1 MEVIILAG
9 GFGKRL
15 QDRVNNLPKPMAP
28 INGRPFL
35 DYLFDYLFKNNIEKV
50 ILSVFY
56 KFEQIKEYYKNS
68 YKNISISYSI
78 DSEPLGTGGAIKAA
92 LKKSSSENTLIIN
105 GDTYFNVDLECL
117 YKYHSSKKND
127 ITIALKKMENFDR
140 YGTVETNKEGKVLT
154 LKKRVYRKSGSI
166 DGGIYLVK
174 NDLFYENDDKYFSF
188 NDFII
193 NNINKLKI
201 GSLLFDEVFIDIG
214 VPNDYDKANKV
225 LIDKL

>member
-127 ITIALKKMENFDR
+127 ITIALKKMGNFDR

>member
-127 ITIALKKMENFDR
+127 ITIALKKMENFDP
-140 YGTVETNKEGKVLT
+140 YGTVQTNKEAKVLT
-154 LKKRVYRKSGSI
+154 IKKRVYRKSGSI